1 LTGRGD
7 ATGTRTGGGAVSGR
21 AAGRGCAF
29 VDDGRDSDFAGA
41 VDVDGVV
48 VVDFSSTGGDGSSD
62 AAIPAWPDVCA
73 TATS

>member
-1 LTGRGD
+1 M
-7 ATGTRTGGGAVSGR
+7 SGS

-48 VVDFSSTGGDGSSD
+48 VVDFSATGRDGSSV
-62 AAIPAWPDVCA
+62 AAIPAWPEVCA
-73 TATS
+73 MVTS